1 MSDPN
6 RKPTPEEVEAAD
18 EYALSKLCTDIPN
31 RFGTGL
37 TTWDANMKKCRIT
50 KDGCTTTPLSLK
62 SFSPTGEILDYKKMN
77 VSDNIKKFWE
87 VAPPEHLTYKVIK
100 GSNSAV
106 CARANY
112 KLQQFC
118 EFPNQRSGKN
128 EGAFGS
134 SVGKG
139 YNTGP
144 KFTYTTVNG
153 KETCIIGKDYCDF
166 KGVSYDSVKKQ
177 CYVSADQALG
187 EILVGTTLIRM
198 ANGGG

>member
-6 RKPTPEEVEAAD
+6 RKPTPEELEAAD
-18 EYALSKLCTDIPN
+18 EYALSKLCVDIPS
-31 RFGTGL
+31 RFEAGL

-50 KDGCTTTPLSLK
+50 KAGCESSPLSLK

-77 VSDNIKKFWE
+77 VSENTKKFWE
-87 VAPPEHLTYKVIK
+87 VAPPEHLVYKLIK
-100 GSNSAV
+100 GSRSAV

-118 EFPNQRSGKN
+118 EFPRQRSSKN

-134 SVGKG
+134 STGKG
-139 YNTGP
+139 YDVGP

-153 KETCIIGKDYCDF
+153 EETCIIGKDYCDF
-166 KGVSYDSVKKQ
+166 KGVSYDSVNKQ
-177 CYVSADQALG
+177 CYVPGAQKFG
-187 EILVGTTLIRM
+187 ETIIGTTLIRM
-198 ANGGG
+198 GQSGG